1 MAQQAAY
8 EHSWVFDSMK
18 NTKEAIQ
25 TNYTSLQ
32 YLQTL
37 DSFLHA
43 ALKPVALECPSLFYN
58 YMAKVVA
65 RQTLKASA
73 KLTSDDRT
81 KLPIQLFNML
91 VEPEPLKAFE
101 MSKLLYINRG
111 IMFGFI
117 SFFLNHLDYYAKLQR
132 GKFRLSDTQ
141 RQTIIHGIE
150 LSVGL
155 RPGGNLYQALMEVIH
170 WDNKSR
176 WWKKL
181 IIQKYTRMAAMQA
194 QRTYTDFN
202 HSVKLNDVVQIYM
215 LTVNKAIDR
224 CDSRQGVLTTFIQ
237 NWFKSA
243 RGEVA
248 HLAETQ
254 GDESIDSLAE
264 QHGDAV
270 HSVIGVTLPDTEHEL
285 KEHVAWVAKKVD
297 PEGLVR
303 TCLGIEQ
310 YVTREQRQILETY
323 VLEPSE
329 EETHESA

>member
-1 MAQQAAY
+1 MTQQAAY

-37 DSFLHA
+37 DSFLHS
-43 ALKPVALECPSLFYN
+43 ALKPVALECPSLFYT

-73 KLTSDDRT
+73 KLTSGDRA

-91 VEPEPLKAFE
+91 TQPEPEKAFN
-101 MSKLLYINRG
+101 MARQLYINRG
-111 IMFGFI
+111 ILFGFI
-117 SFFLNHLDYYAKLQR
+117 SLFLNHLDYYAGLQR
-132 GKFRLSDTQ
+132 GKFKVSDEQ
-141 RQTIIHGIE
+141 RQTLIHGIE

-155 RPGGNLYQALMEVIH
+155 RPGGNLYQALMEVMH

-248 HLAETQ
+248 HLAQNQ

-264 QHGDAV
+264 LHGDAV
-270 HSVIGVTLPDTEHEL
+270 HSMIGVAMPDVDEEL
-285 KEHVAWVAKKVD
+285 KEHVAYVAKQAD
-297 PEGLVR
+297 PDGLVR
-303 TCLGIEQ
+303 TCLGIDQ
-310 YVTREQRQILETY
+310 YVTREQRQLLEAY
-323 VLEPSE
+323 AC
-329 EETHESA
+329 ETENEST